1 MTSPPVAPPEGGG
14 DWRSDAV
21 VEALS
26 RHLEVASPEGD
37 VLVLADLDAG
47 AARLF
52 ASSAERV
59 TRWSRVV
66 TPGAVASS
74 WPPSGPWGTVALRL
88 PRAKD
93 ELEMLVHAA
102 ASVLEPGGVFLVY
115 GANDEGIRSAPSRI
129 EPLFGGVDTVSV
141 KSRCRVLRVRRPDD
155 VEGLK
160 GSLKAWRESW
170 RLSYDGLEREWVSY
184 PGVFAHGRLDPG
196 TRLLLDSVDSMGFKN
211 SMGAAGSTGSE
222 SAPLEDIRVLDYGC
236 GSGVIAGVIGS
247 RLAVGTGGWD
257 RTGDP
262 RLHLLDADAIAL
274 EAARENV
281 PAGRFILAD
290 GLAGVDEVY
299 DLIVSNPPYHRG
311 KAEDR
316 RVLEALVR
324 AAPSRLKKG
333 GALVIVVQRRFPVE
347 ALLEQSFDD
356 VGILG
361 DDSTYRVWRATG
373 PRG

>member
-1 MTSPPVAPPEGGG
+1 MTSSPAATPEGG
-14 DWRSDAV
+14 DWRSQAV

-26 RHLEVASPEGD
+26 RHLEVAPPTGH

-52 ASSAERV
+52 ESGADRV

-66 TPGAVASS
+66 TPGAVVSP
-74 WPPSGPWGTVALRL
+74 WPPSGSWGTVALRL

-129 EPLFGGVDTVSV
+129 EPLFGGVDTVAV
-141 KSRCRVLRVRRPDD
+141 KSRCRVLRARRPDD
-155 VEGLK
+155 VEGLRR
-160 GSLKAWRESW
+160 SLTAWRETW
-170 RLSYDGLEREWVSY
+170 RLSYAGLEREWVSY
-184 PGVFAHGRLDPG
+184 PGVFSHGRLDPG
-196 TRLLLDSVDSMGFKN
+196 TRLLLDSMDPTASIDSMDF
-211 SMGAAGSTGSE
+211 AGSRGSE
-222 SAPLEDIRVLDYGC
+222 AAFPEDLRVLDYGC
-236 GSGVIAGVIGS
+236 GSGVIAGVMER
-247 RLAVGTGGWD
+247 RLAEATGGSD
-257 RTGDP
+257 RTADS

-281 PAGRFILAD
+281 PGGRFILAD
-290 GLAGVDEVY
+290 GLAALDDAY

-316 RVLEALVR
+316 GVLEALVR
-324 AAPSRLKKG
+324 EAPSHLREG
-333 GALVIVVQRRFPVE
+333 GVLVMVVQRRFAAE
-347 ALLEQSFDD
+347 ALLERAFDH

-361 DDSTYRVWRATG
+361 EDSTYRVWRGTG
-373 PRG
+373 PRR